1 MDDSSH
7 VDTRGDS
14 PHDWPILL
22 CWAEWYCR
30 EHNLAVR
37 TLFRKLTNLPIT
49 YQKDLI
55 PSTKAGTPGA
65 TLRTNLKTFIQS
77 SKNIK
82 LDLTTTE
89 QIYNWFWL
97 HISEEQ
103 KKKCHIRSLHIYD
116 ASAYQQPMVIVGVDE
131 LKDGTELEI
140 LSLFEDCK
148 KLDPLQ
154 RPWRVIQF
162 GRTSMFNSIA

>member
-1 MDDSSH
+1 MDDSPH
-7 VDTRGDS
+7 VDTRD
-14 PHDWPILL
+14 DWPILL

-30 EHNLAVR
+30 KHDLALR

-49 YQKDLI
+49 YEKNMK
-55 PSTKAGTPGA
+55 PSTKVGTPGA
-65 TLRTNLKTFIQS
+65 TLRANLKTFIL
-77 SKNIK
+77 SKHK
-82 LDLTTTE
+82 HLDLTTTE
-89 QIYNWFWL
+89 RILNWFWV

-103 KKKCHIRSLHIYD
+103 KKQYHIHTLYIYD
-116 ASAYQQPMVIVGVDE
+116 SSAYQQPMVIVGVNE

-154 RPWRVIQF
+154 RPWRVMIDN
-162 GRTSMFNSIA
+162 TC